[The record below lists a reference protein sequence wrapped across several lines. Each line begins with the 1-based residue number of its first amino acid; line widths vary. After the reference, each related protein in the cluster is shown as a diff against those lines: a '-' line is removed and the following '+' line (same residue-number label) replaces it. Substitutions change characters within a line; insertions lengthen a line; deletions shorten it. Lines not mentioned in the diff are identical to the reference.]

1 MKLPKLSVVL
11 LLVALAVSAAN
22 QHALLTPTRFA
33 YDALLDAGDSG
44 DGIIKALSSNGL
56 LVITHI
62 PEFKE
67 SKLRLM
73 SSLHSCMMDIGEG
86 ATITQHFDDGTTRR
100 SFAAVTLPVGGAQPL
115 KSLEHLDDETA
126 SKSESCASVKKEL
139 ASFRSAVDTTTK
151 LFAHKLSSTL
161 GAYLEHPLMTSNVEG
176 VVYDTI
182 DQVVSSG
189 EHLEHFHS
197 YQKDDSSVV
206 NDETSPTI
214 GLHTDQ
220 GFFIA
225 FTPGLITSL
234 HDPTKKQKL
243 SDGFYVEDSM
253 SGEISEVKFNEDDDL
268 VFMVGDGANQYINNR
283 LVDLK
288 ETFDMRLRATPHSL
302 SFKNN
307 DPSVVRV
314 WYGRMILPPSNA
326 LLYNMEM
333 TYGEVRKSLIDAGA
347 TGERVALGCSSQD
360 MQAVVDTSRHLSGPS
375 IILNCTADELFCWY
389 RCQPIFDDLKTC
401 AERNTTLECVDPQG
415 QISDPAQHNGAIP
428 ACYNSSSSVVT
439 DANWQGDDH
448 HNDHGHSHGDDV
460 EHSHGDDGHHDDM
473 MNTQSTGC
481 SGSLVS
487 VFTLF
492 VAAAFSI
499 SALLYN

>member
-11 LLVALAVSAAN
+11 LLVALAVSAAY
-22 QHALLTPTRFA
+22 QRELTPTRFA
-33 YDALLDAGDSG
+33 YDALLDAVSDSG

-73 SSLHSCMMDIGEG
+73 SSLHSCMMDVGEG
-86 ATITQHFDDGTTRR
+86 ATVTQHFDDGTTRR
-100 SFAAVTLPVGGAQPL
+100 SFAAVTLPVGGAQPV
-115 KSLEHLDDETA
+115 EHLDDETV

-189 EHLEHFHS
+189 DHLEHFHS
-197 YQKDDSSVV
+197 YQKDYSSVV
-206 NDETSPTI
+206 NDETTSTI

-243 SDGFYVEDSM
+243 SNGFYVEDSM

-268 VFMVGDGANQYINNR
+268 VFMIGDGVNQYINNR

-307 DPSVVRV
+307 DNDPSVVRV
-314 WYGRMILPPSNA
+314 WYGRGFAS
-326 LLYNMEM
+326 
-333 TYGEVRKSLIDAGA
+333 
-347 TGERVALGCSSQD
+347 
-360 MQAVVDTSRHLSGPS
+360 
-375 IILNCTADELFCWY
+375 
-389 RCQPIFDDLKTC
+389 
-401 AERNTTLECVDPQG
+401 
-415 QISDPAQHNGAIP
+415 
-428 ACYNSSSSVVT
+428 
-439 DANWQGDDH
+439 
-448 HNDHGHSHGDDV
+448 
-460 EHSHGDDGHHDDM
+460 
-473 MNTQSTGC
+473 
-481 SGSLVS
+481 
-487 VFTLF
+487 
-492 VAAAFSI
+492 
-499 SALLYN
+499 

>member
-1 MKLPKLSVVL
+1 

-33 YDALLDAGDSG
+33 YDALFLDAGNSG

-56 LVITHI
+56 LVIKHI

-73 SSLHSCMMDIGEG
+73 SSLHSCMMDIGESS
-86 ATITQHFDDGTTRR
+86 TITQHFDDGTTRR

-206 NDETSPTI
+206 NDEISSTI

-326 LLYNMEM
+326 LLYNKEM

-347 TGERVALGCSSQD
+347 TEERVALGCSSQD

-428 ACYNSSSSVVT
+428 ACYNSSNSVVP
-439 DANWQGDDH
+439 DVNWQGDDH
-448 HNDHGHSHGDDV
+448 HNDHDGHSHGDDV